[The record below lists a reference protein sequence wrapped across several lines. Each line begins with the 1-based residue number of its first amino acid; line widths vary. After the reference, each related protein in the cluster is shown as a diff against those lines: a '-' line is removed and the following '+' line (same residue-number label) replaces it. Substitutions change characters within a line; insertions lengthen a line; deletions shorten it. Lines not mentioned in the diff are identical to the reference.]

1 VTDRLR
7 REFGLFDAT
16 MLVAGSVIGVGIFT
30 TTGLVAAA
38 VPHPG
43 WLLFAWLFG
52 GVLSGAGALA
62 NAELAASLPH
72 AGGDYVYL
80 REAFHPGVGFFA
92 GWMTFFVVYCG
103 TAATLAAGLMEYLGV
118 FLPAFGPE
126 NAWVRAGPLALG
138 PGALVALAAIW
149 GCTAICIAGVREG
162 ARTQDLLT
170 LAKILAILA
179 LCVLGPLFGSG
190 EVRNLVTPFEPSGAG
205 SGAAPALLPAL
216 GVALVPV
223 MFTYLGWNA
232 PVYVGSE
239 VRDPGKTFPRALVV
253 GTALCTGVYLLLNAV
268 YLYAVP
274 VGGMFEID
282 PGGDRS
288 GIVRIAELAATAL
301 LGTAGGRLV
310 SGLVLVSIVGCLN
323 ATVLVGARIV
333 YAMAIDRSMPGIL
346 GAVHPTRGTPH
357 VALLAQGGVTS
368 ALLLTGTFEA
378 LLTTTTFAIIFLMVL
393 DGLAL
398 YALRWRRPDL
408 PRPYRTWGY
417 PIVPGLFVLASL
429 WLLVNTLIEL
439 PVESLI
445 GLAISATALPAYW
458 YQRRTR

>member
-1 VTDRLR
+1 VKDRLR
-7 REFGLFDAT
+7 REFGLLDAT
-16 MLVAGSVIGVGIFT
+16 LLVAGSVIGVGIFT

-62 NAELAASLPH
+62 NAELASALPH
-72 AGGDYVYL
+72 AGGDYVFL
-80 REAFHPGVGFFA
+80 REAFHPAVGFFA

-103 TAATLAAGLMEYLGV
+103 TAATLAAGLVEYLGV
-118 FLPAFGPE
+118 FLPAFGPDQ
-126 NAWVRAGPLALG
+126 AWLRAGPLALG
-138 PGALVALAAIW
+138 PGTLVALAAIW
-149 GCTAICIAGVREG
+149 GCSAVCIAGVREG
-162 ARTQDLLT
+162 ARTQDLPT

-190 EVRNLVTPFEPSGAG
+190 DVRNLVTSWEPAGASGG
-205 SGAAPALLPAL
+205 PSLGLVPSL
-216 GVALVPV
+216 GVALVPI

-239 VRDPGKTFPRALVV
+239 VRDPGRTFPRALVL

-274 VGGMFEID
+274 VGAMFEIE
-282 PGGDRS
+282 PGGGRS

-301 LGTAGGRLV
+301 LGTTGGRLV

-323 ATVLVGARIV
+323 ATILVGARIV

-357 VALLAQGGVTS
+357 VALLAQGVVTS

-378 LLTTTTFAIIFLMVL
+378 LLTTTIAIIFLMVL

-417 PIVPGLFVLASL
+417 PIVPGLFVAASL

-445 GLAISATALPAYW
+445 GLAISATALPAYY